1 MKVIEKKMKIVGE
14 RVERLKQL
22 SRKIRSFSEYR
33 ASQDA
38 KDILERN
45 LHVAI
50 ETCLDIAKIII
61 SQESLKEPNDNKGVF
76 TVLAE
81 AGILSE
87 TSLMFLVPMAGIRN
101 ILVHGYDK
109 IEDSLVYGV
118 LKKHLDDFR
127 TFLGEIRDN
136 YLNSNKK

>member
-1 MKVIEKKMKIVGE
+1 MKLIEKKMKIVGE

-22 SRKIRSFSEYR
+22 SRQIRSFSEYQI
-33 ASQDA
+33 SQDA
-38 KDILERN
+38 KDISERN

-61 SQESLKEPNDNKGVF
+61 SQENLKEPNDNKGVF

-81 AGILSE
+81 TGILSE
-87 TSLMFLVPMAGIRN
+87 TSLVFLVPMAGTRN

-109 IEDSLVYGV
+109 IEDNLVYGV
-118 LKKHLDDFR
+118 LKKHLDDFM
-127 TFLGEIRDN
+127 TFLREIRDN
-136 YLNSNKK
+136 YLNRNKR